1 MRTMERSTRLGAG
14 LATAWL
20 LLAVV
25 LDVAISN
32 EIVLSPLYAISPLI
46 ASTVLRPPVTA
57 GFATVALGLTVVSA
71 EWNHTWGSAQHL
83 VRILD
88 VALVG
93 GAAVLIAVVRVR
105 REERFDR
112 VSEIARVAQRI
123 ILPTL
128 PRRVGHV
135 ALGARYLSSTEDAVV
150 GGDFF
155 DFYHAGSMTRLI
167 IGDVR
172 GKGLAAVEQAG
183 RAIRAFRQA
192 AASHG
197 ELAETAIEISTY
209 MMPFLDDEEF
219 ITALLV
225 DLSADGRVTVVSCGH
240 PLAVLLTD
248 QGAAHVEAP
257 AGLPLGLGREYA
269 EHTVGWGPGDR
280 LLLYTDGLSEARDA
294 EGEFLAPL
302 DLAPVLRRGDV
313 EQALDGVLD
322 AVRSHV
328 TTDDLSD
335 DLAVLLVENSVR
347 TEQTPQFAISRDN
360 VTGVA
365 VGSPA
370 GQGLRPPGHTVVPP
384 RRRGG
389 PRRRPSLDRPSR
401 T

>member
-1 MRTMERSTRLGAG
+1 MRTMERSQRLGAG
-14 LATAWL
+14 IATAWL
-20 LLAVV
+20 LVAVV
-25 LDVAISN
+25 TDMSISSDV
-32 EIVLSPLYAISPLI
+32 VLAPLYAIAGLI
-46 ASTVLRPPVTA
+46 ACSVLRPPVTA
-57 GFATVALGLTVVSA
+57 GFAAAALGFTVLSA
-71 EWNHTWGSAQHL
+71 GWNDTWGEAQHL
-83 VRILD
+83 VRIVD

-93 GAAVLIAVVRVR
+93 AAAVLISVVRVR

-197 ELAETAIEISTY
+197 ELAETAVEISTY

-248 QGAAHVEAP
+248 RGASHVEAP

-294 EGEFLAPL
+294 AGEFLAPL

-313 EQALDGVLD
+313 EQALDGVLA
-322 AVRSHV
+322 AVRDHV
-328 TTDDLSD
+328 TTDDLGD

-347 TEQTPQFAISRDN
+347 TEQTPQFAISRDS
-360 VTGVA
+360 VTGVSA
-365 VGSPA
+365 GTPVG
-370 GQGLRPPGHTVVPP
+370 QTLRPPGHTVLPP
-384 RRRGG
+384 RRRGR
-389 PRRRPSLDRPSR
+389 PRRQSLDRPSR

>member
-1 MRTMERSTRLGAG
+1 MRAAERSQRLGAG

-20 LLAVV
+20 LLAVAT
-25 LDVAISN
+25 DMSIASD
-32 EIVLSPLYAISPLI
+32 IVLAPLYAISALI
-46 ASTVLRPPVTA
+46 ACALLRPWVTA
-57 GFATVALGLTVVSA
+57 GFAAAALGFTILSA
-71 EWNHTWGSAQHL
+71 QWNDTWGEPQHL
-83 VRILD
+83 VRIVD

-93 GAAVLIAVVRVR
+93 GAAVVIAVVRGR
-105 REERFDR
+105 REERFAR

-155 DFYHAGSMTRLI
+155 DFYHAGSMTRLV

-197 ELAETAIEISTY
+197 DLAETAVEISTY

-225 DLSADGRVTVVSCGH
+225 DLSSDGQVTVVSCGH
-240 PLAVLLTD
+240 PMAVLLTD
-248 QGAAHVEAP
+248 RGATHVEAP
-257 AGLPLGLGREYA
+257 AGLPLGLGRSYE
-269 EHTVGWGPGDR
+269 EHTVGWEPGDR

-302 DLAPVLRRGDV
+302 DLAPVLRHGDV
-313 EQALDGVLD
+313 EQALDGVLA
-322 AVRSHV
+322 AVQDHV
-328 TTDDLSD
+328 SSDDLGD

-347 TEQTPQFAISRDN
+347 TEQTPQFTISRESL
-360 VTGVA
+360 TGAA

-370 GQGLRPPGHTVVPP
+370 GLAVRPPGHTVSPP
-384 RRRGG
+384 RRRGS
-389 PRRRPSLDRPSR
+389 RRRASLDRPSR